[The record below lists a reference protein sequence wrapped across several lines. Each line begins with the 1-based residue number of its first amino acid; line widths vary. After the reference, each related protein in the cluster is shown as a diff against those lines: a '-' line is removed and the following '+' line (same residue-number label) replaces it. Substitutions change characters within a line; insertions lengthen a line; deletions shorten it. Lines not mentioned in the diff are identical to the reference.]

1 MLYRDSIKLYQPKTS
16 KYNQVPEADIST
28 MQSLWAIIEENAG
41 LTNSGYYDQLSG
53 DAHLYLPGDYSYL
66 MSIDYQI
73 QGYFV
78 EYNGRMYRI
87 ESVSIGKA
95 SLTTNQVDH
104 IECSLTLVNKEAK

>member
-16 KYNQVPEADIST
+16 KYNQVPEADT
-28 MQSLWAIIEENAG
+28 ATVQSLLAVIEENAG

-53 DAHLYLPGDYSYL
+53 DAHLYLPGNNSYL
-66 MSIDYQI
+66 VGIGYQI

-78 EYNGRMYRI
+78 EYSGRMYRI

-95 SLTTNQVDH
+95 SLTTNQIEH
-104 IECSLTLVNKEAK
+104 IECSLTLVDKEAA